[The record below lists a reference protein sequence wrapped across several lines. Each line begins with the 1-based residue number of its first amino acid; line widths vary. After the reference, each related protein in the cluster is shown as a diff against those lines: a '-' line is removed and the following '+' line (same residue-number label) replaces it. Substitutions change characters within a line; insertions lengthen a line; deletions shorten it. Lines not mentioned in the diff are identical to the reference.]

1 MILEKIIL
9 GITLAAPIGPVTI
22 EMISRGLE
30 RGFWAAFQ
38 IRLGAATGNLLWLVG
53 AFFCLSSLIQYPLII
68 KCISFIGSLYLI
80 IIGIKHFKKKK
91 VNSTVSSTTLNLE
104 RNGLLVGFLISL
116 VNPIGIIFWLSIF
129 ITSMGTQE
137 INIINLAYNL
147 FIIVGI
153 LLWGVVLS
161 AILAWGKHLVT
172 HDKLIVISR
181 LAGVLLIL
189 LGLKY
194 LWTNVSGLI

>member
-1 MILEKIIL
+1 MIFEKIIL

-38 IRLGAATGNLLWLVG
+38 IRFGAVMGNFLWLLL
-53 AFFCLSSLIQYPLII
+53 AFFGLSSLIAYPLVI
-68 KCISFIGSLYLI
+68 KAISFIGSFYLI
-80 IIGIKHFKKKK
+80 FIGIKHFKKK
-91 VNSTVSSTTLNLE
+91 STAKASKTNFNLE
-104 RNGLLVGFLISL
+104 QNGLLVGFMISL

-129 ITSMGTQE
+129 VTTMGGQE

-147 FIIVGI
+147 FILVGM
-153 LLWGVVLS
+153 LLWGGLLS
-161 AILAWGKHLVT
+161 AFLGWGKHFIT
-172 HDKLIVISR
+172 NDKLIIISR
-181 LAGVLLIL
+181 FAGVLLVL

-194 LWTNVSGLI
+194 LWINFSNI

>member
-38 IRLGAATGNLLWLVG
+38 IRLGAAAGNVLWLVG
-53 AFFCLSSLIQYPLII
+53 AFFGLSSLIQYPLII

-91 VNSTVSSTTLNLE
+91 VNSTVSSTSLNLE

-137 INIINLAYNL
+137 INIINLAYNF

-153 LLWGVVLS
+153 LLWGAGLS
-161 AILAWGKHLVT
+161 AMLAWGKHLVT

-181 LAGVLLIL
+181 LAGALLIL

-194 LWTNVSGLI
+194 LWANVSGLL

>member
-38 IRLGAATGNLLWLVG
+38 IRLGAAAGNVLWLVG
-53 AFFCLSSLIQYPLII
+53 AFFGLSSLIQYPLII

-91 VNSTVSSTTLNLE
+91 VNSTVSSTSLNLE

-137 INIINLAYNL
+137 INMINLAYNL
-147 FIIVGI
+147 FIIVGM
-153 LLWGVVLS
+153 LLWGAGLS
-161 AILAWGKHLVT
+161 AILAWGKHLIT
-172 HDKLIVISR
+172 DDKLIIISR

-194 LWTNVSGLI
+194 LWINTSGLL